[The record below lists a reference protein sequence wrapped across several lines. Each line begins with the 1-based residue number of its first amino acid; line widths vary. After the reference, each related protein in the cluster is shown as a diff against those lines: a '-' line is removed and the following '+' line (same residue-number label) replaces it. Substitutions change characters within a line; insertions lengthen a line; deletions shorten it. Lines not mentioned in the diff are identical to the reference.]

1 MYSVCALTKF
11 QGKIVF
17 IDDKYLRLRSMDN
30 SEAILQTIFHLEMV
44 NVFFGGHAVGHDW
57 SEYLFYS

>member
-17 IDDKYLRLRSMDN
+17 IDDKYLRLRSTN
-30 SEAILQTIFHLEMV
+30 ICFIAEELAKHSV
-44 NVFFGGHAVGHDW
+44 V
-57 SEYLFYS
+57 EYYNKPFSS